1 MKLYEIDKAIM
12 DCVDLDTGEII
23 DTKQLD
29 KLQIERDAKLENVAC
44 WIKDL
49 KAEAEALKAE
59 KMAFAERQKIAE
71 NKMESLKKYL
81 AYALNGKAFKSTR
94 TSVSFRKSQS
104 VEIADIYKLDE
115 NYLRYKEPEADKT
128 AIKEALKA
136 GKTVAGA
143 TLVENTSVIIKWGVF
158 YEYYYI

>member
-1 MKLYEIDKAIM
+1 MTIYEIDEAILN
-12 DCVDLDTGEII
+12 CIDLETGEII
-23 DTKQLD
+23 DTEQLD
-29 KLQIERDAKLENVAC
+29 KLTMEREAKLENVAC
-44 WIKDL
+44 WIKEL

-59 KMAFAERQKIAE
+59 KMAFAKRQQVAE

-81 AYALNGKAFKSTR
+81 AYALDGQAFKTVR
-94 TSVSFRKSQS
+94 ASVTFRKSQA

-136 GKTVAGA
+136 GKEVAGA
-143 TLVENTSVIIKWGVF
+143 TLVENTSVIIK
-158 YEYYYI
+158 

>member
-1 MKLYEIDKAIM
+1 MKLYEIDQAILN
-12 DCVDLDTGEII
+12 CIDLETGEII
-23 DTKQLD
+23 DTEQLD
-29 KLQIERDAKLENVAC
+29 KLTMEREAKLENVAC
-44 WIKDL
+44 WIKEL

-59 KMAFAERQKIAE
+59 KMAFAKRQQVAE

-81 AYALNGKAFKSTR
+81 AYALDGQAFKTVR
-94 TSVSFRKSQS
+94 ASVTFRKSQA

-128 AIKEALKA
+128 AIKEAIKQ

-143 TLVENTSVIIKWGVF
+143 TLVENTSVIIK
-158 YEYYYI
+158 

>member
-1 MKLYEIDKAIM
+1 MKLYEIDNAILECIDM
-12 DCVDLDTGEII
+12 ETGEII
-23 DTKQLD
+23 DID
-29 KLQIERDAKLENVAC
+29 KLNELELERETKIEGVAC
-44 WIKDL
+44 WIKEL

-59 KMAFAERQKIAE
+59 KMAFAKRQQVAE

-81 AYALNGKAFKSTR
+81 AYALDGQAFKTVR
-94 TSVSFRKSQS
+94 ASVTFRKSQS

-136 GKTVAGA
+136 GQTVAGA
-143 TLVENTSVIIKWGVF
+143 TLVENTSVIIK
-158 YEYYYI
+158 

>member
-1 MKLYEIDKAIM
+1 MTIYEIDQAIM
-12 DCVDLDTGEII
+12 ECVDLETGEII
-23 DTKQLD
+23 DTEQLD
-29 KLQIERDAKLENVAC
+29 KVQMEREEQLENVAC

-59 KMAFAERQKIAE
+59 KQALAERQKVAE

-81 AYALNGKAFKSTR
+81 AYALDGKAFKTTR
-94 TSVSFRKSQS
+94 ASVTFRKSQA

-143 TLVENTSVIIKWGVF
+143 TLVENTSVIIK
-158 YEYYYI
+158 

>member
-1 MKLYEIDKAIM
+1 MTIYEIDKAIM
-12 DCVDLDTGEII
+12 DCVDLETGEII

-29 KLQIERDAKLENVAC
+29 KLQMERDTKIENVAC
-44 WIKDL
+44 WLKDL

-81 AYALNGKAFKSTR
+81 AYALNGKGFNSTR

-104 VEIADIYKLDE
+104 VEVADIYKLDE

-143 TLVENTSVIIKWGVF
+143 TLVENTSVIIK
-158 YEYYYI
+158 

>member
-1 MKLYEIDKAIM
+1 MKLYEIDQAILN
-12 DCVDLDTGEII
+12 CINLETGEII
-23 DTKQLD
+23 DTEQLD
-29 KLQIERDAKLENVAC
+29 KLTMEREAKLENIAC
-44 WIKDL
+44 WIKEL

-59 KMAFAERQKIAE
+59 KMAFAKRQQVAE

-81 AYALNGKAFKSTR
+81 AYALDGQAFKTVR
-94 TSVSFRKSQS
+94 ASVTFRKSQA

-136 GKTVAGA
+136 GKEVAGA
-143 TLVENTSVIIKWGVF
+143 TLVENVSVIIK
-158 YEYYYI
+158 